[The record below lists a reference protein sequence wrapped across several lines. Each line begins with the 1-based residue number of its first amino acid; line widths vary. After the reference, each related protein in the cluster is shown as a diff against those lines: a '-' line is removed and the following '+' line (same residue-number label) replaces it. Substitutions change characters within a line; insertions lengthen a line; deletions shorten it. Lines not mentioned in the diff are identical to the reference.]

1 MYYAR
6 GIKDLLL
13 TTQLNLE
20 FFDHLTE
27 FQLHYIEMCFKQ
39 SIDEKMGLMTDIEQY
54 NYHLFEEFKSLKF
67 QEDYG
72 IDEEILKKV
81 G

>member
-6 GIKDLLL
+6 GIRDLLL

-54 NYHLFEEFKSLKF
+54 NYHLFEEFRSMRF
-67 QEDYG
+67 HEYYG
-72 IDEEILKKV
+72 IEEEILKKA

>member
-39 SIDEKMGLMTDIEQY
+39 SIDEKMGLMTDVEQY
-54 NYHLFEEFKSLKF
+54 NYHLFEEFKAMKF
-67 QEDYG
+67 QEAYG
-72 IDEEILKKV
+72 IDKDIYKKA

>member
-6 GIKDLLL
+6 GIRDLLL

-54 NYHLFEEFKSLKF
+54 NYHLFEEYKAMKF
-67 QEDYG
+67 QQDYG
-72 IDEEILKKV
+72 IDEDIFKKV